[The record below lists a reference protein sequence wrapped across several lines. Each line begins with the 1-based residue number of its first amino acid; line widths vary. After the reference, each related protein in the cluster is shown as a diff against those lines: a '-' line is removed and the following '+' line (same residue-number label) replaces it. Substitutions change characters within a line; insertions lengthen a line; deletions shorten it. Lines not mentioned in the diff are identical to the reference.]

1 MTDRDIAHAAL
12 SLTEPPYLKHYREGR
27 FREWRGV
34 AFVASELPGPG
45 FCFAAV
51 LRHNAPSLDELLP
64 VAREFFAGSD
74 QGWGVLV
81 EGDAGHPMEAEL
93 RARGWAVAEDEP
105 AYVLRDLAAV
115 TPRVGSELIVRVAQ
129 TQADADAYKAVTAA
143 AFEAPPEMADLMV
156 PSLAFALDPDIA
168 LVIGSIGGVDVTAA
182 GYSRS
187 GTTAVL
193 WGVATLESHRG
204 RGYGDAVSR
213 EALRHAATRGCTSAA
228 LRSGPK
234 SIPVYE
240 RHRLPLRL
248 PAPHL
253 HAPHRSVTHRSTAPP
268 FAVQSSHAPF
278 RTHHRRR
285 RADRVGA
292 AAGVRARTVSR
303 RRRRDRRR
311 RTREGQASTRRTWC
325 SSTCGCPAWTA
336 SPRSANSRSVAPA
349 AAVVVITAHGNLN
362 TAVKAVEGGAFDY
375 LAKPFDLAQAL
386 DAAEAGAHVDW
397 RAGGVSP
404 LMRSQRS

>member
-1 MTDRDIAHAAL
+1 MTDRDVAHAAL
-12 SLTEPPYLKHYREGR
+12 SLIEPPYLKHYREGR

-51 LRHNAPSLDELLP
+51 LRDNTPSLDELLP
-64 VAREFFAGSD
+64 VACEFFAGCG

-115 TPRVGSELIVRVAQ
+115 TPRVGSELVVRVAKS
-129 TQADADAYKAVTAA
+129 QADADAYKALTSA
-143 AFEAPPEMADLMV
+143 AFNAPPEIADLII
-156 PSLAFALDPDIA
+156 PSVSLVLDPDIA
-168 LVIGSIGGVDVTAA
+168 ILIGSVGGVDVCAA

-213 EALRHAATRGCTSAA
+213 AALAHAATRGCTSAA

-240 RHRLPLRL
+240 RIGFRYVCQHR
-248 PAPHL
+248 
-253 HAPHRSVTHRSTAPP
+253 TYTPP
-268 FAVQSSHAPF
+268 
-278 RTHHRRR
+278 T
-285 RADRVGA
+285 
-292 AAGVRARTVSR
+292 
-303 RRRRDRRR
+303 
-311 RTREGQASTRRTWC
+311 
-325 SSTCGCPAWTA
+325 
-336 SPRSANSRSVAPA
+336 
-349 AAVVVITAHGNLN
+349 
-362 TAVKAVEGGAFDY
+362 
-375 LAKPFDLAQAL
+375 
-386 DAAEAGAHVDW
+386 EA
-397 RAGGVSP
+397 
-404 LMRSQRS
+404 